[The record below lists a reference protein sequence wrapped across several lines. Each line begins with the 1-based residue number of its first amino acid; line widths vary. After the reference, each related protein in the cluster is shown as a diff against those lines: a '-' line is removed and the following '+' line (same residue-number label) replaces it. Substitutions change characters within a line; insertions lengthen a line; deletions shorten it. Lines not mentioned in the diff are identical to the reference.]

1 MPDAHLPNGDV
12 ETSCARDLSSE
23 VPEPAEADALPSLE
37 SAPREGSGDPLDRP
51 SPLDDPA
58 SLASHPVRAAAR
70 AGPARPRGAPDAG
83 RGKKR
88 KANPDKRGGARHPSD
103 PSDIPRSIDAEDSR
117 DSRGA
122 SDDDV
127 AAASSPPEAPALPAA
142 RPLTHNHAP
151 ANGAPERQCK
161 VHRCDAACEPGY
173 FFKNRVCKEHTRA
186 DEVRLS
192 AWGPRMRFCTRCT
205 TFHPLSAFSEGFR
218 VCAAQLR
225 ADTRRRAAKS
235 GRVSRVDSHPEGL
248 SAIELET
255 LEEQIQSEVDEL
267 RRARVGEPT
276 AVEAFY
282 SRTGTGLG
290 PGLEAEPEF
299 PPPAPSLGPGLEAEP
314 EFPPPA
320 PSLGPGLEAEPEF
333 PPPAPSRYFRFF
345 APPIESVRWR
355 GHHASIGARIF
366 SRFSAGQASSD
377 PGALGALGAV
387 PPSPSWLPP
396 HPPQYA
402 RVHPGDVFPPAHG
415 RMNPHP
421 RASDDSFSVGSDLH
435 ATDQEMRILAAWEP
449 RGEPRTWPEAILVGG
464 HEAPGSRSG
473 EEESHPPRLS
483 NDGSDHFG
491 ASAHSNC
498 FVGIS
503 NGPFHATK
511 VDRLDGRVDTSS
523 RELRDDDPDCPR
535 PH

>member
-1 MPDAHLPNGDV
+1 MPDAHLPNCHV
-12 ETSCARDLSSE
+12 ETSCARYLSSE

-151 ANGAPERQCK
+151 ANGAPERRCK

-173 FFKNRVCKEHTRA
+173 FYKNRVCKEHARA

-192 AWGPRMRFCTRCT
+192 AWGPYMRFCTRCT
-205 TFHPLSAFSEGFR
+205 TFHHLSAFSEGFR

-225 ADTRRRAAKS
+225 ADARRRAAKS
-235 GRVSRVDSHPEGL
+235 GRVSRVASHPEGL
-248 SAIELET
+248 SAIELER

-276 AVEAFY
+276 AVEAFC
-282 SRTGTGLG
+282 SRTGTG
-290 PGLEAEPEF
+290 
-299 PPPAPSLGPGLEAEP
+299 
-314 EFPPPA
+314 
-320 PSLGPGLEAEPEF
+320 LGPGLEAEPEF

-366 SRFSAGQASSD
+366 SRFSAGQAPSD
-377 PGALGALGAV
+377 PGALWALGAV
-387 PPSPSWLPP
+387 PPSSSWLPP
-396 HPPQYA
+396 HAAQYA
-402 RVHPGDVFPPAHG
+402 RVHPGDVFPPEHG

-421 RASDDSFSVGSDLH
+421 PASDDALSADSDQH
-435 ATDQEMRILAAWEP
+435 AANQEMRILAVLEP
-449 RGEPRTWPEAILVGG
+449 RGEPRMWPEAIFVGG

-473 EEESHPPRLS
+473 EEESRPPRLS
-483 NDGSDHFG
+483 NDDSDHLG
-491 ASAHSNC
+491 ALAHSNC

-511 VDRLDGRVDTSS
+511 VDRLDGCVDTSS
-523 RELRDDDPDCPR
+523 REFRDDGNPDCPR
-535 PH
+535 PQ